1 MAHHLGVYS
10 FGLSFEVFSQFEE
23 RLPRLFC
30 LCPCREQ
37 TASLRHIQVSGNLVL
52 HAKPNA
58 WGGSVFLA
66 LFPALGISGR

>member
-1 MAHHLGVYS
+1 MARQLGIYS

-23 RLPRLFC
+23 RLTRLFC
-30 LCPCREQ
+30 LRPCREQ

-58 WGGSVFLA
+58 WAGSVFLV
-66 LFPALGISGR
+66 LSPALGISGR